1 MTDPISMAWWRKV
14 ESRSIIN
21 CFVISSFSNRTP
33 TGDRNL
39 GSDVILV
46 SVLQVMETNLRRASD
61 IGLGM
66 FCLLMDQEYSCTWTL
81 SSTGNKGT
89 VQCGLPCTE
98 KISML

>member
-14 ESRSIIN
+14 EGRSIIN

-33 TGDRNL
+33 TGDDRNL

-46 SVLQVMETNLRRASD
+46 SVLQVMETNLRRVSD

-66 FCLLMDQEYSCTWTL
+66 FCLLMVQEYPCTWTL
-81 SSTGNKGT
+81 SRSTGNKGT
-89 VQCGLPCTE
+89 VQCRLRVPPRW
-98 KISML
+98 